1 MVDRADVTSV
11 LAEMRSM
18 RSQMMQQQQQVQ
30 APEQVEQLRQSE
42 QVGQT
47 ERSSFGETLN
57 SAINSVNDIQ
67 QESATLAEAYER
79 GDPNVDIT
87 RVMVAGQKSE
97 VAFQSM
103 VQVRNRV
110 VQAYEEI
117 MNMPI

>member
-1 MVDRADVTSV
+1 MVDRADVSSV
-11 LAEMRSM
+11 LSDIRALRE
-18 RSQMMQQQQQVQ
+18 QMQEQQRIQQQPEIQQPDRVR
-30 APEQVEQLRQSE
+30 ETRE
-42 QVGQT
+42 T
-47 ERSSFGETLN
+47 EGPTFGETLQG
-57 SAINSVNDIQ
+57 AVDRVNDLQ
-67 QESATLAEAYER
+67 QTAGELQTAYEQ